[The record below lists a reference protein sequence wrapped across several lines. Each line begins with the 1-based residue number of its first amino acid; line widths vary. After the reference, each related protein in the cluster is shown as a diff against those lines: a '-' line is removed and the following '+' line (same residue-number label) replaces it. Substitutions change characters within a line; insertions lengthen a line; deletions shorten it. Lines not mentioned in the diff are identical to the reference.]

1 MKDVIRKRKEQLTAQ
16 GRKVSCPIWKGTEA
30 WVEESFETGDE
41 LYHSPRAGGVF
52 RSEHIEDHDFF
63 PRNEEIRIKVSRWV
77 YDKNRLGEI
86 GYLTYEEV
94 RKIERQERLQIEQ
107 RMDRLLRCFAELPS
121 QVSLGL
127 CYAGRKDKNLTEFQ
141 IIEAAT
147 ECWSEASEIQVS
159 EASYRIFSGTMQLP
173 QELSWLISAAVE
185 SGWLEK
191 DAPSSESRL
200 RDSYIRLTP
209 AGVKRLEELET
220 RTVDSDQESVV
231 MPFDVSVDRAHEED
245 INSGVEVEEDD
256 ETKIEHPFDPEKIKV
271 RTTSILVGQLVS
283 RIEHEEIDL
292 EPDFQRLSVWD
303 SKRRCRFI
311 ESLLLKIPIPVF
323 YVVADEQENWSVVD
337 GIQRI
342 STVYDYVTD
351 KFPLSQLEYLSQLD
365 GMKHSELS
373 RRMQRRIDETEF
385 VVNVIEPGTSEDV
398 MFNIFRRINTGG
410 MPLRGQEIRN
420 ALYPGPVREYLKE
433 LAETKEFLKATD
445 KFDQKKPVWLTASV
459 SCVLSPSTPRPW
471 EEYDANDLN
480 GYLCRAMEHINAM
493 TLERRNSI
501 SKDFKKAMQA
511 AYDLFGQD
519 AFRKRKSQ
527 DDSRRPVSKALFE
540 AWSVQLARCS
550 PEQIRELVT
559 KREKVIDR
567 FLTLMNQDGDF
578 DKAIS
583 YSTGVPRRVKKR
595 FSAIEQL
602 VKEVV

>member
-16 GRKVSCPIWKGTEA
+16 DRKVSCPIWKGAEA

-41 LYHSPRAGGVF
+41 SYYSPRAGGVF
-52 RSEHIEDHDFF
+52 RSKHIEDHDFF
-63 PRNEEIRIKVSRWV
+63 PRNEKIQIKVSRWV
-77 YDKNRLGEI
+77 YDKNRLDEI

-127 CYAGRKDKNLTEFQ
+127 CYAGRKDKDLAEFQ

-159 EASYRIFSGTMQLP
+159 EASCRIFGGTMQLP

-191 DAPSSESRL
+191 DATSSESRL

-220 RTVDSDQESVV
+220 RTIDSDQESAV
-231 MPFDVSVDRAHEED
+231 MPFDVSVDRAREED
-245 INSGVEVEEDD
+245 INSDFEVEEDD

-433 LAETKEFLKATD
+433 LAETKEFLKATANSI
-445 KFDQKKPVWLTASV
+445 KKARMADRE
-459 SCVLSPSTPRPW
+459 CVLRFVAFYATPW

-527 DDSRRPVSKALFE
+527 DDSRRPISKALFE

-559 KREKVIDR
+559 KSEKVIDR

-583 YSTGVPRRVKKR
+583 YSTGTPQRVKKR
-595 FSAIEQL
+595 FSTIEQL